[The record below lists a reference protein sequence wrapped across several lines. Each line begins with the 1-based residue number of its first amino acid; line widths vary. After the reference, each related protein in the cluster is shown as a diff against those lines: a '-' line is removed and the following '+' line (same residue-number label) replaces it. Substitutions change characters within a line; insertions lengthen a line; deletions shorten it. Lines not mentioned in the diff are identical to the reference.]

1 MFLKDLLAN
10 NHPLFTANLQL
21 LERAT
26 GGAGIDTR
34 LIADITHK
42 AHAAMRTLGLDP
54 ADTTT
59 NELYQALNSAVQSG
73 RAEPALTDTEFVLLN
88 LGEGPVSFN
97 LRDVVENAHH
107 ELHYAERMA
116 AHAQRHLR
124 AEIIRRY
131 AENDRTHDEL
141 VHQLAKEMGLKPDS
155 DDGHPDTNRP
165 PAGKAP
171 TILAVGD
178 IFTDAFIK
186 LREDQARID
195 TDPDGSKRLSM
206 PFGNKPPYDRVDIVQ
221 AVGPSPNAAVA
232 CARLGLQVS
241 LMAWLGDDAPA
252 QDSLNYLHDE
262 HIDTALVTKQKD
274 TKSNYYFALRYGADR
289 TILVKNE
296 EYDYTWKAPATAPDW
311 LYLSLIS
318 ESSWQLHVDL
328 LAYLAEH
335 PQTKLVFQ
343 PGTFHFQWG
352 AEKLAGIYKRTR
364 LLVLNREEA
373 AQVTGQNTESVAALA
388 QALHALGPE
397 IVVITDGADGSY
409 ASYGDKLLTI
419 PNYPDPAPPFDRTG
433 AGDAFAS
440 TIVAAL
446 ALGESIETALTWA
459 PINSMSVVQKL
470 GAQAGLLHR
479 DEIEKYLHDAPADY
493 HTEELKA

>member
-10 NHPLFTANLQL
+10 NHPLFTANLQQ

-34 LIADITHK
+34 LIADITQK
-42 AHAAMRTLGLDP
+42 AHAAMRALGLDP

-59 NELYQALNSAVQSG
+59 NELYQTLNAAVRNE
-73 RAEPALTDTEFVLLN
+73 RAEFILAGTEFVLLN

-107 ELHYAERMA
+107 ELHYAERTV
-116 AHAQRHLR
+116 AHAQRNLR
-124 AEIIRRY
+124 TEIIRRY
-131 AENDRTHDEL
+131 AENDRTHDQL
-141 VHQLAKEMGLKPDS
+141 VHQLAQEMGLKPEV
-155 DDGHPDTNRP
+155 DDGHADMRTTTES
-165 PAGKAP
+165 AP
-171 TILAVGD
+171 TMLAIGD

-252 QDSLNYLHDE
+252 QDSLNYLHGE
-262 HIDTALVTKQKD
+262 HIDASLVTKQKD

-296 EYDYTWKAPATAPDW
+296 EYDYTWKAPETVPDW
-311 LYLSLIS
+311 VYLSLIS

-328 LAYLAEH
+328 LAYLTEH
-335 PQTKLVFQ
+335 PETKLVFQ

-352 AEKLAGIYKRTR
+352 AEKLAGIYKRTH

-373 AQVTGQNTESVAALA
+373 AQVTGKSIESIADLA
-388 QALHALGPE
+388 QALHDLGPE
-397 IVVITDGADGSY
+397 IVVITDGPDGSY
-409 ASYGDKLLTI
+409 ASYDGKLLTV
-419 PNYPDPAPPFDRTG
+419 PNYPDPVPPFDRTG

-470 GAQAGLLHR
+470 GAQAGLLR
-479 DEIEKYLHDAPADY
+479 PDELQEWLQKAPASY